1 MITLTNAGYWTLI
14 GLSVLGGYVLHGIV
28 NAIKDGTFFDWNKKK
43 PVWNNRLARRYKS
56 KLKKF
61 WIEFI

>member
-28 NAIKDGTFFDWNKKK
+28 NAIKDGTFFDWNKKAGSWWTDLD
-43 PVWNNRLARRYKS
+43 V
-56 KLKKF
+56 KK
-61 WIEFI
+61 I

>member
-28 NAIKDGTFFDWNKKK
+28 NAIKDGTFFDWDKKSRF
-43 PVWNNRLARRYKS
+43 VTTDLQEDINQS
-56 KLKKF
+56 
-61 WIEFI
+61 

>member
-28 NAIKDGTFFDWNKKK
+28 NAIKDGTFFDWNKKAQSIK
-43 PVWNNRLARRYKS
+43 PGLDV
-56 KLKKF
+56 KK
-61 WIEFI
+61 I